1 MNAKDL
7 RGFTVVSL
15 REGNEVGTVDD
26 LLFDAQF
33 RTVLGFRLAHVEHYA
48 TPVIVRSNV
57 AAIGHDV
64 ITVSSL
70 DDIMDLAQHPELQ
83 TAVDLEHI
91 TGTKVVSDKGEV
103 LGTIDDVELDD
114 AGQTA
119 RAYFLSRSFLER
131 LGQQEQQKILVDR
144 VIQVGTGGLVTVTSP
159 TITS

>member
-7 RGFTVVSL
+7 KGYTVVSL
-15 REGNEVGTVDD
+15 REGNKVGTVED

-33 RTVLGFRLAHVEHYA
+33 RTVLGFRLEHDEHYA
-48 TPVIVRSNV
+48 TPVILRSNV
-57 AAIGHDV
+57 AAIGHDA

-70 DDIMDLAQHPELQ
+70 DDVMDLAQHPELQ
-83 TAVDLEHI
+83 TAVDLDQI

-114 AGQTA
+114 AAQTA
-119 RAYFLSRSFLER
+119 RAYLLSRSLLER
-131 LGQQEQQKILVDR
+131 LGQQQHKILVDR
-144 VIQVGTGGLVTVTSP
+144 VIQVGTGGLITVTSP